1 MPTAGEVVREACH
14 VIWTEGQVDRVPEF
28 YTEDFKAD
36 YPMTDWGTGLAGV
49 AMLAASVREDI
60 PGYTEHIDELI
71 EAGNEV
77 VVRLTITGT
86 NSRTGADV
94 SFRDV
99 TILTVREGK
108 ICYQRGLTDYLSL
121 YIQLGVVE
129 MPEG

>member
-1 MPTAGEVVREACH
+1 MLTAAEVVREACD
-14 VIWTEGQVDRVPEF
+14 VIWSKGQVDRVADF
-28 YTEDFKAD
+28 YAADFKAD
-36 YPMTDWGTGLAGV
+36 YPMTDWGEGLDGV
-49 AMLAASVREDI
+49 ALLAASVREDI

-86 NSRTGADV
+86 NRQTGTQV

-99 TILTVREGK
+99 TILTVRDER

-121 YIQLGVVE
+121 YIQLGVIE
-129 MPEG
+129 MPAG